1 VLLRTDSRGVLA
13 IGQPSHAWI
22 SGQLAR
28 IWGNARF
35 GAVEPYEEVC
45 LGAEQHDVGM
55 ADWDLAPARNPDSG
69 LPRSFM
75 EMPIEAHLE
84 LWTAGPRRLLAQ
96 SRYAALLASIHGYRL
111 YEHRDLTRLAPTDAD
126 CVREF
131 LAEQRRFQA
140 ELLESLRADP
150 ATATAAREQTVAR
163 NSQLVWTWDTL
174 SLAVCLDWAPYT
186 VAEVPTAGAPVPMR
200 LAPAGQPRRLTLDPW
215 PFEPGSVIVRC
226 EGRRL
231 RGPYGDEVVLRQALA
246 AAPWETLEFELSPV
260 PSAPTASAETPAS
273 AR

>member
-1 VLLRTDSRGVLA
+1 MLLHTDKRGVLA
-13 IGQPSHAWI
+13 VGQQSHAWI

-28 IWGNARF
+28 AWGNERF

-45 LGAEQHDVGM
+45 LGAEQHDIGM

-75 EMPIEAHLE
+75 EMPIETHLD
-84 LWTAGPRRLLAQ
+84 LWTAGPRRLVAQ

-111 YEHRDLTRLAPTDAD
+111 YEHRDLTRLAPVDAEQ
-126 CVREF
+126 VREF
-131 LAEQRRFQA
+131 LGRQRRFQA

-150 ATATAAREQTVAR
+150 ATAAAAREETIAR

-186 VAEVPTAGAPVPMR
+186 AADVPTAGDPVAMR
-200 LAPAGQPRRLTLDPW
+200 LAPAEQPRRFTLDPW
-215 PFEPGSVIVRC
+215 PFASDNVILRC

-231 RGPYGDEVVLRQALA
+231 RGPYHDDDQLSAAWA
-246 AAPWETLEFELSPV
+246 AAAWETIEFELSPG
-260 PSAPTASAETPAS
+260 
-273 AR
+273 

>member
-1 VLLRTDSRGVLA
+1 M

-28 IWGNARF
+28 AWGNARF

-55 ADWDLAPARNPDSG
+55 ADWDLAPPRNPDSG

-75 EMPIEAHLE
+75 EMPLETHLE
-84 LWTAGPRRLLAQ
+84 QWTAGPRRLQAQ

-111 YEHRDLTRLAPTDAD
+111 YEHRDLSKLAPSDAD
-126 CVREF
+126 QVRGF
-131 LAEQRRFQA
+131 LAGQRRFQA

-150 ATATAAREQTVAR
+150 ATAPAASEQTVAR
-163 NSQLVWTWDTL
+163 NSQLVWTWDTM
-174 SLAVCLDWAPYT
+174 SLAICLDWAPYT
-186 VAEVPTAGAPVPMR
+186 AVDVPTAGEPVPMR

-215 PFEPGSVIVRC
+215 PFASGNVIVRC

-231 RGPYGDEVVLRQALA
+231 HGPYDDEDQLAAALA
-246 AAPWETLEFELSPV
+246 AAPWETVEFEFC
-260 PSAPTASAETPAS
+260 PA
-273 AR
+273 